1 MRTRIAICT
10 LAALFGVARIAGAQ
24 APAPPA
30 APSATPPAVASAV
43 PPAASAAPAATP
55 APPPPPPQAPPP
67 QARPGSIIVLPTE
80 PAPDGLSVGIDDVGI
95 PEGPGVPHTVTPGKH
110 VVRVSAPGKQ
120 SWSTTVDVGADGAA
134 SLVTVPVLADAP
146 MPAATTEGVPEKP
159 RHRGGVALMIVG
171 FSVGGTALAIGA
183 VLGAGAISATNKL
196 KNECPNKVCASDNT
210 DYSTASSLAIG
221 ADIALPIAAI
231 GIALGIAGVVV
242 HSKTGGPETEPP
254 PQTSLWLGPGSI
266 GGTF

>member
-1 MRTRIAICT
+1 MRTRIALCT
-10 LAALFGVARIAGAQ
+10 LAALFGVARIAAAQ

-30 APSATPPAVASAV
+30 APAGPA
-43 PPAASAAPAATP
+43 PTAASP
-55 APPPPPPQAPPP
+55 APSPPPQAPAPP
-67 QARPGSIIVLPTE
+67 SAQRPGSIIVLPTE

-95 PEGPGVPHTVTPGKH
+95 PEGPGVPHTVAPGKH

-146 MPAATTEGVPEKP
+146 MPAAATAEGVPEKP

-171 FSVGGTALAIGA
+171 FSVGGTALALGA
-183 VLGAGAISATNKL
+183 AFGAGAISATNKL
-196 KNECPNKVCASDNT
+196 KNECPNKTCASDNT
-210 DYSTASSLAIG
+210 DYSTANSLATG

-231 GIALGIAGVVV
+231 GIGLGIAGIVI
-242 HSKTGGPETEPP
+242 HSNSGGPEMEPP
-254 PQTSLWLGPGSI
+254 PQTSLWIGPGSV